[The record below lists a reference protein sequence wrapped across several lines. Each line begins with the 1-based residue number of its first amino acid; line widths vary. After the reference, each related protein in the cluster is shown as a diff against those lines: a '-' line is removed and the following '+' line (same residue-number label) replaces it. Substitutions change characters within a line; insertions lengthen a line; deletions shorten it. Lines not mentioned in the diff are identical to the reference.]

1 MLFLKLE
8 VLMMRLLMLIG
19 ALILLDGCG
28 FDESVMLR
36 HPQWELATGSELGT
50 KVYTDSSTIRRRG
63 DLAKMWSL
71 FDSETT
77 QELQGK
83 RYLSFQQQSE
93 YDCVEE
99 RTRILALTFFS
110 GHMGSG
116 DVVRTAEKT
125 EWYTV
130 GPGNVNQSLWKIAC
144 PMKYRK
150 ENR

>member
-1 MLFLKLE
+1 MLFLILE
-8 VLMMRLLMLIG
+8 VLMMRLLMLIS
-19 ALILLDGCG
+19 ALILLNGCG
-28 FDESVMLR
+28 FNESVMLR
-36 HPQWELATGSELGT
+36 HSQWQLAMGNELGT
-50 KVYTDSSTIRRRG
+50 KIYTDSSTIRRRG

-83 RYLSFQQQSE
+83 RYLSFQQHSE

-99 RTRILALTFFS
+99 RTRILSATFFS
-110 GHMGSG
+110 GHMGNG
-116 DVVRTAEKT
+116 DVVSTAGKT

-130 GPGNVNQSLWKIAC
+130 GPGSVNQWLWKIAC
-144 PMKYRK
+144 PMTYRK